1 MKKLF
6 FYIIITNLILV
17 GCKKD
22 FSDEF
27 TAYQGMQFND
37 TTWTNDSINSSL
49 SDSFQ
54 SKIGLNTAYTHTF
67 KPNNDTAFWIKDDIQ
82 IKIISNACTYQNNP
96 LNIVSDSVQLQL
108 IQVKKRGDFIRYLLS
123 TTSNQHPLVCASD
136 FFVSC
141 FANNQ
146 PISIAPNK
154 PITIQ
159 WMDDDAVNGME
170 YYSGINFLG
179 GLSANISGIN
189 WQPDNAGTVSNW
201 DTLINGIHQ
210 TGYRLQSPHMQWF
223 GANYLMD
230 TTQGT
235 TNLNVVLPLNF
246 TNKNTLVFAVFN
258 NVRSVVRLTASAPEK
273 EFYATHIPTNA
284 NITIVSIS
292 LINNNLYV
300 GSKILYGVT
309 SNLQKIF
316 PNVIGVQDLNAF
328 LNSL

>member
-1 MKKLF
+1 MMML
-6 FYIIITNLILV
+6 
-17 GCKKD
+17 
-22 FSDEF
+22 
-27 TAYQGMQFND
+27 
-37 TTWTNDSINSSL
+37 
-49 SDSFQ
+49 
-54 SKIGLNTAYTHTF
+54 
-67 KPNNDTAFWIKDDIQ
+67 
-82 IKIISNACTYQNNP
+82 
-96 LNIVSDSVQLQL
+96 
-108 IQVKKRGDFIRYLLS
+108 
-123 TTSNQHPLVCASD
+123 
-136 FFVSC
+136 
-141 FANNQ
+141 
-146 PISIAPNK
+146 
-154 PITIQ
+154 
-159 WMDDDAVNGME
+159 GME